1 MVKYDNEG
9 NLEAALLNDDGT
21 LSERIIESYDYI
33 KFKND
38 FNRIVEII
46 NTNKMHHAI
55 YNASL
60 EYEINKDLEF
70 ILFFDDQEG
79 YMKNITTKGCNGVL
93 TYSMQYYD
101 SSTRACKELLAKV
114 KYAWNQLNE
123 VERFIIKSLEFDNP
137 PMTNEDLEEALAT
150 YKNKL
155 FIYKKSGYIK
165 IGTSLQ
171 LGNERLDS
179 EQHKKNMYDYLR
191 WYQEQRE
198 TNKTIN

>member
-93 TYSMQYYD
+93 TYSMQYYMP
-101 SSTRACKELLAKV
+101 RLHQHQLV
-114 KYAWNQLNE
+114 KSYYRVCVCQNE
-123 VERFIIKSLEFDNP
+123 FHYYF
-137 PMTNEDLEEALAT
+137 
-150 YKNKL
+150 
-155 FIYKKSGYIK
+155 
-165 IGTSLQ
+165 
-171 LGNERLDS
+171 
-179 EQHKKNMYDYLR
+179 
-191 WYQEQRE
+191 
-198 TNKTIN
+198 